1 MNDGV
6 KMVYRSTTEH
16 EKEVATLISEK
27 LGRNVEMVP
36 RIVYPQ
42 GISTPDYIIEGKKY
56 DLKEPTGSGKNVLYN
71 MVNKKKKQA
80 DNFIFDISKCPLDED
95 SIHMQIEGIYSSSH
109 TSFVNDII
117 IIKDGKIKQIY
128 NR

>member
-1 MNDGV
+1 MSDDGRSIRV
-6 KMVYRSTTEH
+6 KKICTNFKKGEMAMSEH
-16 EKEVATLISEK
+16 EKK
-27 LGRNVEMVP
+27 
-36 RIVYPQ
+36 IVKAFAEALP
-42 GISTPDYIIEGKKY
+42 GMSDFDKKY